1 MKRVQVLPFQF
12 PQVSEFSYNA
22 KTHEVRLKLD
32 SPLPA
37 QLLDALHGLIGF
49 VDLLRHRQDCAARQV
64 KLDAQAER
72 FRQRCIEVAREYQR
86 LRLTGEKHRAAI
98 RSIFINPTFAD
109 LHASTADIA
118 FWVKTYRGGR

>member
-1 MKRVQVLPFQF
+1 MKRGQVLTFQF

-22 KTHEVRLKLD
+22 KTNELRLKLD
-32 SPLPA
+32 SPLPS

-49 VDLLRHRQDCAARQV
+49 VDLLRHRQDCAARSARINEQT
-64 KLDAQAER
+64 ER
-72 FRQRCIEVAREYQR
+72 FRQRCIDVAREYQR
-86 LRLTGEKHRAAI
+86 LRLAGEKHRAAI
-98 RSIFINPTFAD
+98 RSIFINPIFAD